1 MNEHPARPGEVPGE
15 NIDDRLGGYPA
26 EHLTDEI
33 TFAVADGAIAVI
45 TINRPAQRNAINRGV
60 IYGLKQAWQRLEQD
74 PALRVGILTGTG
86 DKAFCA
92 GMDLK
97 EAAAMQ
103 LRIPPRDMF
112 PVLGDN
118 VRISKPTIA
127 AVNGVALA
135 GGWLFA
141 QMCDL
146 CVASEHA
153 TFGITEAKVGRGM
166 PWAAPLIH
174 MLPQRIA
181 MEVLLTGKPIS
192 AQRAY
197 ALGYVNEVV
206 PHARLLDSAVA
217 LARGIAAN
225 APLTVKA
232 ARELVYL
239 STEMG
244 RSAALDA
251 AQALFEPVYL
261 SEDAQEGP
269 RAFAEKRAPQWKGC

>member
-1 MNEHPARPGEVPGE
+1 MR
-15 NIDDRLGGYPA
+15 
-26 EHLTDEI
+26 LTDEV
-33 TFAVADGAIAVI
+33 TFEVVDDAIAVV
-45 TINRPAQRNAINRGV
+45 TIDRPAQRNAINSGV
-60 IYGLKQAWQRLEQD
+60 IEGLRLAWDRLRQD
-74 PALRVGILTGTG
+74 DALKVGILTASG

-103 LRIPPRDMF
+103 LKVPPRNMF
-112 PVLGDN
+112 PVLED
-118 VRISKPTIA
+118 VEHISKPTIA

-146 CVASEHA
+146 CIAAEHA
-153 TFGITEAKVGRGM
+153 TFGITEGKVGRGM
-166 PWAAPLIH
+166 PWASPLIH
-174 MLPQRIA
+174 MLPQRVM
-181 MEVLLTGKPIS
+181 MEVLLTARPIT
-192 AQRAY
+192 AQRAMT
-197 ALGYVNEVV
+197 LGYVNDVV
-206 PHARLLDSAVA
+206 PGPQLLDRA
-217 LARGIAAN
+217 LDMARDIAAN

-244 RSAALDA
+244 RSAALRA
-251 AQALFEPVYL
+251 AQHLFESVYL

-269 RAFAEKRAPQWKGC
+269 RSFAEKRKPQWKGR

>member
-1 MNEHPARPGEVPGE
+1 MNLTEEILFDVDDGIAIVTIDRPQ
-15 NIDDRLGGYPA
+15 
-26 EHLTDEI
+26 
-33 TFAVADGAIAVI
+33 
-45 TINRPAQRNAINRGV
+45 QRNAINLGV
-60 IYGLKQAWQRLEQD
+60 IEGLRQAFKRIED
-74 PALRVGILTGTG
+74 DAAVRVAILTGSA

-97 EAAAMQ
+97 LAASMQ
-103 LRIPPRDMF
+103 LRVPPRDFF

-118 VRISKPTIA
+118 VHLSKPVIA
-127 AVNGVALA
+127 AVNGVAYA
-135 GGWLFA
+135 GGWMFA

-146 CVASEHA
+146 CIAADHA
-153 TFGITEAKVGRGM
+153 VFGITEAKVGRGM

-174 MLPQRIA
+174 MLPQRVV
-181 MEVLLTGKPIS
+181 MELLLTGQPMS

-197 ALGYVNEVV
+197 ELGYVNAVV
-206 PHARLLDSAVA
+206 P
-217 LARGIAAN
+217 LADLRSRTMAMAQTIAAN

-244 RSAALDA
+244 RSAGLRA
-251 AQALFEPVYL
+251 AQHLFESVYL

-269 RAFAEKRAPQWKGC
+269 RAFAEKRAPKWIGR